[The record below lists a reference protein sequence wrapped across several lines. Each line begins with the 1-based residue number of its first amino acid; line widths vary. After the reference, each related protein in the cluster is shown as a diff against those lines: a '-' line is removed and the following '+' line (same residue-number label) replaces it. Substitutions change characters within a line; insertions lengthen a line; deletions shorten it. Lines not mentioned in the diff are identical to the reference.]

1 MDTFGVKELSE
12 YLKCSESTIRKLVR
26 SKAIPYY
33 RIGSK
38 LYFSKTAIDLWV
50 RQQEAINLQVLNY

>member
-1 MDTFGVKELSE
+1 MNVFCVKELAE
-12 YLKCSESTIRKLVR
+12 YLKCSESTIRKLVKN
-26 SKAIPYY
+26 KAIPYF

-50 RQQEAINLQVLNY
+50 RQQEAVNLQMLSY